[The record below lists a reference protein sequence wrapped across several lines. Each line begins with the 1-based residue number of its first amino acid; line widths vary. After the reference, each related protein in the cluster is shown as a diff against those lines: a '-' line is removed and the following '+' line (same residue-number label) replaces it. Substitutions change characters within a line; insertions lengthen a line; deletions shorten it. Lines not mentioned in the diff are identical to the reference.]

1 MRGSRLA
8 RACVPSGARTRADHR
23 GNAVVCAGGRKL
35 LASEI
40 GMPYNCRTEEVGLM
54 SKSARI
60 ELRAEPEQ
68 EERIRTAARLM
79 NQSITTFVVTAAVE
93 RADEVIATWSTT
105 TVSVEFFDQ
114 LLAALDH
121 PAEANEAMVRA
132 VRGRRQGAG

>member
-1 MRGSRLA
+1 
-8 RACVPSGARTRADHR
+8 
-23 GNAVVCAGGRKL
+23 
-35 LASEI
+35 
-40 GMPYNCRTEEVGLM
+40 M

-105 TVSVEFFDQ
+105 TVPAEFFDQ
-114 LLAALDH
+114 LLAALDQ
-121 PAEANEAMVRA
+121 PPVANEAMTRA
-132 VRGRRQGAG
+132 VRRRRQQVA